1 MKGFPYFFSENNF
14 KVFAVF
20 FAVLVGILV
29 RYPYLTSK
37 DPFPFGDG
45 GLFVEMI
52 YAIKN
57 NNYVLPSFVNFNGYQ
72 IPFAYPPFGFYL
84 ALLLAKIFG
93 MSILQSVQLL
103 PVVLNLLTIA
113 AFVLFAS
120 ELTKD
125 KLELFLSSVI
135 FAIVLQVYLW
145 TAKGGGLSRSPGLLF
160 TVLTLYLFLLYKNK
174 NVKIY
179 LLFSAIA
186 FGLTAA
192 SHLEWALIAAVSLL
206 IFILFFGKY
215 KTGQDI
221 YNLLIFGIVSALVT
235 IPWWGPVMY
244 RFGITPFIIAWNVAK
259 MDLTQFFGKF
269 FAGAMFKV
277 TIFSVKDYLLPM
289 FGVIGFLYA
298 CFLKERILLPVW
310 LLATYIVAPKNS
322 PISGLLPLVI
332 LIALGLRCFDK
343 GLLCLFGKTKIAI
356 GKDFQP
362 NISALY
368 LFIVMFLSIPQLF
381 NKPVLPILTPIER
394 MAMEYVRENTPI
406 DAKFLVLTPNDWYS
420 ADAAEW
426 FPYLTQRQSF
436 TTPQGLE
443 WVSAMKFNKIT
454 QQVTILSRMVRNEQ
468 AGIKTGQLA
477 KYIESNFA
485 DYNYVAIFGN
495 NIDKSFGGFLETGNY
510 ELFYRK
516 SDVLVLRLISSSR

>member
-1 MKGFPYFFSENNF
+1 MKGFPYSFSENIF
-14 KVFAVF
+14 KIFAVF

-29 RYPYLTSK
+29 RYPYLMSK
-37 DPFPFGDG
+37 DAFPFGDG

-57 NNYVLPSFVNFNGYQ
+57 NNYALPSFVNFNGYQ
-72 IPFAYPPFGFYL
+72 IPFAYSPFGFYL
-84 ALLLAKIFG
+84 ALLSAKIFG
-93 MSILQSVQLL
+93 ISILQSVQIL
-103 PVVLNLLTIA
+103 PVIINLLTIG
-113 AFVLFAS
+113 AFVLLAS

-125 KLELFLSSVI
+125 KVELFLSSVI

-160 TVLTLYLFLLYKNK
+160 TVLTLYLFLLYKNQ
-174 NVKIY
+174 NAKIY

-186 FGLTAA
+186 FGLTVA
-192 SHLEWALIAAVSLL
+192 SHLEWALIAAVSLF

-215 KTGQDI
+215 RTRQDI
-221 YNLLIFGIVSALVT
+221 YNLLIFGIVSVLIT
-235 IPWWGPVMY
+235 IPWWGTVIY
-244 RFGITPFIIAWNVAK
+244 RFGITPFIVAWNVAK
-259 MDLTQFFGKF
+259 MDITQFFEKF

-277 TIFSVKDYLLPM
+277 TIFSVKDYLLPA

-298 CFLKERILLPVW
+298 CFFNKRLLLPVW

-332 LIALGLRCFDK
+332 LIAIGLRSFDK
-343 GLLCLFGKTKIAI
+343 GLLYLFEKTKITF

-362 NISALY
+362 NISVLY

-381 NKPVLPILTPIER
+381 NKPILPILTPIER
-394 MAMEYVRENTPI
+394 TAMGYVRKNTPI
-406 DAKFLVLTPNDWYS
+406 DAKFLILTPNDWYS

-426 FPYLTQRQSF
+426 FPYLTQRQSL

-443 WVSAMKFNKIT
+443 WVSASKFNKIV

-468 AGIKTGQLA
+468 TGVKTGQLA

-485 DYNYVAIFGN
+485 DYNYIAIFGN
-495 NIDKSFGGFLETGNY
+495 NIDKNFGGFLETGNY

-516 SDVLVLRLISSSR
+516 SDVLILRLISSSR